1 VSCALPRQGMH
12 TAACMPVATALNTP
26 VVATESLRTPG
37 KQAKDEMP
45 AVSPS
50 ESDIRKAQV
59 HPGRPHYCH
68 RCGVARE
75 HGCDTA
81 CVARQGRL
89 AGCYAECA
97 VEYERQLPKFGQD
110 VRSQLRRALKQ

>member
-1 VSCALPRQGMH
+1 M
-12 TAACMPVATALNTP
+12 
-26 VVATESLRTPG
+26 PG

-59 HPGRPHYCH
+59 HPGRPHPCH

-81 CVARQGRL
+81 CGARQGRL